1 MFNFNKNFLDRIIK
15 RDKEKIENSDLLP
28 EHFDTKK
35 TWFETVTENPEG
47 NRGERFETD
56 QTRKIEELKKDIV
69 QLQNQKKIAA
79 ENHDISEFG
88 EIHPA
93 VFEMM
98 RREIQDI
105 NDKMDKKQ
113 KEIDDLVGNN

>member
-56 QTRKIEELKKDIV
+56 QTRKIEELKKDIA

>member
-1 MFNFNKNFLDRIIK
+1 MFNKNFLDKIIK

-47 NRGERFETD
+47 NQGERFETD
-56 QTRKIEELKKDIV
+56 QTQKIEGLKKDIA